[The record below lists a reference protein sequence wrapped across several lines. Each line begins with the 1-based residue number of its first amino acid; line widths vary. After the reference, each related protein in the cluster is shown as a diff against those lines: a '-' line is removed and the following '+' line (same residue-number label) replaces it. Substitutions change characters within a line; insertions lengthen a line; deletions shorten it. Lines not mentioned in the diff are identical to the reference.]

1 LNPTLGQ
8 SSRAPSCPLRVRI
21 ASVGVLSAYGSGM
34 APLVAGIRAG
44 LCPVLDAD
52 GIGYPAKALP
62 QVSRFPMPAPQPGE
76 AGAAARLLEVVE
88 QALGESHL
96 GEDAL
101 REEEFGLVVGT
112 AGFLYA
118 SSAELYGRAMGTL
131 PAATPVSVR
140 GPSWGAALIAERYGL
155 RGPSLTVS
163 SGCTSSANALLIA
176 AEMID
181 RGRVRRVLVVG
192 AEELSAVTLSGFD
205 SLMLLDP
212 ACCRPFDRDRQGI
225 QIGEGIAA
233 MVLEADGGADAG
245 TGGASKF
252 ARVRGGANRCD
263 THHLTS
269 ANPNGSVM
277 RDVMQEALASAGISA
292 ADVVAV
298 KAHGAGSTDSD
309 RAEAAALRA
318 GFGATLPPLLALKR
332 YVGHTLGACGTLE
345 TAALMGC
352 VADGFLPAA
361 AGFSVVDPELG
372 VTPLREAVQARS
384 GHYLLNFFGF
394 GGNYTSLVLE
404 IG

>member
-1 LNPTLGQ
+1 
-8 SSRAPSCPLRVRI
+8 
-21 ASVGVLSAYGSGM
+21 VGVLSAYGYGM

-44 LCPVLDAD
+44 LCPVVLAD
-52 GIGYPAKALP
+52 GIGYPLQALP

-76 AGAAARLLEVVE
+76 AGAAARLLGVVE
-88 QALGESHL
+88 QALDEFFI

-101 REEEFGLVVGT
+101 RAEEFGLVVGT

-118 SSAELYGRAMGTL
+118 SSAELYGRATGTL
-131 PAATPVSVR
+131 PDDTPVAVR
-140 GPSWGAALIAERYGL
+140 GPSWGAALIAERFGL
-155 RGPSLTVS
+155 RGPCLSVS
-163 SGCTSSANALLIA
+163 SGCTSSANALLLA
-176 AEMID
+176 AEMIA

-225 QIGEGIAA
+225 QIGEGITA
-233 MVLEADGGADAG
+233 MVLEADGAADTGA
-245 TGGASKF
+245 GGAGKF
-252 ARVRGGANRCD
+252 ARLRGGANRCD
-263 THHLTS
+263 THHLSS
-269 ANPNGSVM
+269 ANPDGSVM
-277 RDVMQEALASAGISA
+277 RDVMLDALASAGIPA

-298 KAHGAGSTDSD
+298 KAHGAGSTDID

-318 GFGATLPPLLALKR
+318 AFGAALPPLLALKR
-332 YVGHTLGACGTLE
+332 YVGHTLGACGILE

-361 AGFSVVDPELG
+361 AGFSVVDPQLG
-372 VTPLREAVQARS
+372 ITPLREAVQARP

-404 IG
+404 FG